1 MFHPSLEIFN
11 HTMTTLDDNP
21 IKQALLKAIR
31 KGNAQKLKDIL
42 KANPTVSAN
51 ETLDSAENRLLHKAA
66 RYVYTYVTF
75 YYFLSN
81 MIVLFVV
88 LICHVFY

>member
-1 MFHPSLEIFN
+1 
-11 HTMTTLDDNP
+11 MTTLDDNP

-66 RYVYTYVTF
+66 RYVLHTVC
-75 YYFLSN
+75 YFLFFSLQHDCSFCSFDLSCFLLN
-81 MIVLFVV
+81 L
-88 LICHVFY
+88 L

>member
-1 MFHPSLEIFN
+1 
-11 HTMTTLDDNP
+11 MTTLDDNP

-66 RYVYTYVTF
+66 RYVYVYIHMLLLLF
-75 YYFLSN
+75 SLLHDCSFCSFDLSCFLLN
-81 MIVLFVV
+81 LV
-88 LICHVFY
+88 

>member
-1 MFHPSLEIFN
+1 
-11 HTMTTLDDNP
+11 MTTLDDNP

-42 KANPTVSAN
+42 KANPAVSAN

-66 RYVYTYVTF
+66 RYVYT
-75 YYFLSN
+75 FLHS
-81 MIVLFVV
+81 L
-88 LICHVFY
+88 LIGDEVKNFHTLPPGLLIKCEGMKILYL